1 MYIRDNTASPIPAL
15 YIFIPGMSNT
25 YIDSKHFI
33 YNNKMFLSEG
43 FALFN
48 NIDSLSTSEMALLL
62 NELKGMSLRNLS
74 KIELSQ
80 FAKYNKDN
88 DMRTIDIK
96 QLLLMFS
103 YRLGDI
109 KMAVSLLQVLAK
121 LDSPARLY
129 YSAASKYISLHE
141 KGLSDIYIRK
151 VLKAVFPDS
160 IVEECIKDFSQPKD
174 IFENYTLSKKIED
187 MEEDREILG
196 LLKVAKI
203 YKELNDSYK
212 LKNIKQIALRELFN
226 NDL

>member
-1 MYIRDNTASPIPAL
+1 
-15 YIFIPGMSNT
+15 
-25 YIDSKHFI
+25 
-33 YNNKMFLSEG
+33 
-43 FALFN
+43 
-48 NIDSLSTSEMALLL
+48 
-62 NELKGMSLRNLS
+62 
-74 KIELSQ
+74 
-80 FAKYNKDN
+80 
-88 DMRTIDIK
+88 MRTIDIK

-174 IFENYTLSKKIED
+174 IFENYTLSKKLKIWKKIE
-187 MEEDREILG
+187 
-196 LLKVAKI
+196 K
-203 YKELNDSYK
+203 
-212 LKNIKQIALRELFN
+212 F
-226 NDL
+226 